1 MHNILVFIKYNF
13 IEPQL
18 GLIFMSA
25 DYQMIFVSHNSSMTA
40 LLGTKQ
46 IYQSK
51 FKTRLIGA
59 YFLK

>member
-1 MHNILVFIKYNF
+1 
-13 IEPQL
+13 
-18 GLIFMSA
+18 MSA

-51 FKTRLIGA
+51 FMTRLIGA